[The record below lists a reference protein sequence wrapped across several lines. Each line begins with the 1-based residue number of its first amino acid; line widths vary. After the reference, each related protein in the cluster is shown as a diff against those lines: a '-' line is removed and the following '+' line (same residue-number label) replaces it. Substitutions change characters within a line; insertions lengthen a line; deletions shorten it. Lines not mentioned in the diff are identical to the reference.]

1 MKFYFVSDDAD
12 ACVGMRLAGVESVL
26 VHDKAD
32 AAAALEKAADDAE
45 IGILFVTGGIRRLCA
60 EKVAALSAGT
70 GGRGGNSGRN
80 GNRKR
85 PAARR
90 HGGGLHPRSGRNK
103 PITERSGSFG
113 KANR

>member
-32 AAAALEKAADDAE
+32 AAAALEKAADNVE

-60 EKVAALSAGT
+60 EKVAALSAGNRPVVEIPAGTEIGKT
-70 GGRGGNSGRN
+70 GGT
-80 GNRKR
+80 
-85 PAARR
+85 AADYIREAV
-90 HGGGLHPRSGRNK
+90 GINL
-103 PITERSGSFG
+103 
-113 KANR
+113 

>member
-60 EKVAALSAGT
+60 EKVAALSAGNHPVVVKF
-70 GGRGGNSGRN
+70 RPE
-80 GNRKR
+80 RKSER

-90 HGGGLHPRSGRNK
+90 RITSAKRS
-103 PITERSGSFG
+103 E
-113 KANR
+113 